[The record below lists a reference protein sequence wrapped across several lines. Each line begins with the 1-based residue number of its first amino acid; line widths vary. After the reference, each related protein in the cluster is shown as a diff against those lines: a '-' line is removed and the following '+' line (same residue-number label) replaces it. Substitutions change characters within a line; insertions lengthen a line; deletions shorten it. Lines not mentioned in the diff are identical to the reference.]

1 LRKSAERER
10 EKKPVSERSKEAT
23 TMGRESVEVVGEGR
37 GEATMKRAQ
46 GMNKLEKVQQWR
58 AYLGFRVLLPA

>member
-46 GMNKLEKVQQWR
+46 GMNKL
-58 AYLGFRVLLPA
+58 